1 MNGEQKHVQPYGGE
15 TRSKKEHLEDTGVDD
30 RLILKWAL
38 KEMGREV
45 VDRTDLVKIRNKW
58 QDLARN
64 VINFGSRKTRRI
76 S

>member
-1 MNGEQKHVQPYGGE
+1 MVGKHEV
-15 TRSKKEHLEDTGVDD
+15 KKEHLEDTGVDD